1 MQWRGVGGEVK
12 FVIMKKSPTRLAR
25 ELRQRMTPSE
35 ELMWNELRNRK
46 LDGYKFRRQ
55 HPIVYERILDKDHFF
70 IADFY
75 CAEKKFVLELD
86 GKIHESQQEYDK
98 IRDAIIR
105 EKGITILRMKNEDM
119 EDLELALGKIRAALA
134 AL

>member
-1 MQWRGVGGEVK
+1 
-12 FVIMKKSPTRLAR
+12 MKKSPTQIAR

-35 ELMWNELRNRK
+35 EILWKELRNRK
-46 LDGYKFRRQ
+46 LGGYKFRRQ

-70 IADFY
+70 VADFY

-86 GKIHESQQEYDK
+86 GKIHESQQEYDQ

-105 EKGITILRMKNEDM
+105 EKGVTVLRMKNE
-119 EDLELALGKIRAALA
+119 EVNNLGVALEKIRVALEA
-134 AL
+134 I

>member
-1 MQWRGVGGEVK
+1 
-12 FVIMKKSPTRLAR
+12 MKKSPTKLAR
-25 ELRQRMTPSE
+25 ELRQRMTPAE
-35 ELMWNELRNRK
+35 EILWNRLRNRQ

-70 IADFY
+70 VADFY

-86 GKIHESQQEYDK
+86 GKIHDSQQEYDQ

-105 EKGITILRMKNEDM
+105 EKGITILRMKNEEV
-119 EDLELALGKIRAALA
+119 EDLEIALGKIRAALA